1 MTQISSTRLKT
12 KFNIEKKMVK
22 HIDYIDIKLYQNSKK
37 QLTEI
42 LMQVEVD

>member
-1 MTQISSTRLKT
+1 
-12 KFNIEKKMVK
+12 MVK